1 MSINNATEYADSLS
15 ASIIRDG
22 LGVID
27 TDTGEWHCNAEDAE
41 AQGVEDYTEAS
52 GPDYLSDVLDI
63 EYTVSVDK
71 TYKAARVL
79 IAFGGPNAWINT
91 QTNQLE
97 VAWWSEPVYRELPRE
112 FCEALDE
119 TLKELYNL

>member
-1 MSINNATEYADSLS
+1 MSINNATEYADSLT
-15 ASIIRDG
+15 ASIVRDG

-27 TDTGEWHCNAEDAE
+27 TDTDQWYCNAEDAE
-41 AQGVEDYTEAS
+41 AQGVENYTEAS
-52 GPDYLSDVLDI
+52 GYDYLSDVLDI
-63 EYTVSVDK
+63 DYIVNANK
-71 TYKAARVL
+71 TYKGARVL

-91 QTNQLE
+91 LTNQLE

-119 TLKELYNL
+119 SMGELFSI

>member
-1 MSINNATEYADSLS
+1 MSTTNATEYADSLA

-27 TDTGEWHCNAEDAE
+27 TETEQWYCNAEDAE
-41 AQGVEDYTEAS
+41 SQGVENYVEAS
-52 GPDYLSDVLDI
+52 GLDYLSDALDI
-63 EYTVSVDK
+63 QYVVNSDRS
-71 TYKAARVL
+71 YHAARVL
-79 IAFGGPNAWINT
+79 IAFGGPNAWVNT

-119 TLKELYNL
+119 ALEELYGM

>member
-1 MSINNATEYADSLS
+1 MSINNSADYADSLA

-27 TDTGEWHCNAEDAE
+27 TDTDQWYCNAEDAE
-41 AQGVEDYTEAS
+41 AQGVENYTEAS
-52 GPDYLSDVLDI
+52 GYDYLSDVLDI
-63 EYTVSVDK
+63 EYIVNANK
-71 TYKAARVL
+71 TYKGARVL

-91 QTNQLE
+91 LTNQLE

-112 FCEALDE
+112 FCEALDDS
-119 TLKELYNL
+119 LGELYSI

>member
-1 MSINNATEYADSLS
+1 MSIDNATEYADSLT

-27 TDTGEWHCNAEDAE
+27 TDTEQWYCNAEDAE
-41 AQGVEDYTEAS
+41 AQGVENHTEAS
-52 GPDYLSDVLDI
+52 GYDYLSDVLDI
-63 EYTVSVDK
+63 EYIVSADK
-71 TYKAARVL
+71 TYKAARIL

-91 QTNQLE
+91 QTRQLE
-97 VAWWSEPVYRELPRE
+97 VAWWSEPVYRDLPRE

-119 TLKELYNL
+119 SLEELYSV